1 MDVYWI
7 CTREAERV
15 TRTTLQIDDTLLD
28 EAMRLSGARTK
39 TDAINRAL
47 AEFVRRQ
54 ERELLR
60 QELGSFDIDLDL
72 DELRRR
78 RQDG

>member
-1 MDVYWI
+1 M
-7 CTREAERV
+7 
-15 TRTTLQIDDTLLD
+15 TRTTLQIDEALLD
-28 EAMRLSGARTK
+28 EAMRLSGARTR

-47 AEFVRRQ
+47 GEFVRRQ

-60 QELGSFDIDLDL
+60 QELGSFDLDLDL

-78 RQDG
+78 RQDR

>member
-1 MDVYWI
+1 M
-7 CTREAERV
+7 
-15 TRTTLQIDDTLLD
+15 TRTTLQIDETLLD

-39 TDAINRAL
+39 TDTINWAL

-54 ERELLR
+54 ERERLR

-78 RQDG
+78 RQNE